1 MCQMFSFS
9 PCRPNGSSGRSS
21 SAKLAVYPRGDCRVP
36 RGLRDWITELEGFH
50 ENEGVVYTRVLTSV
64 ARICIESVSVAG
76 ALLGAQHHLIVEAVF
91 GEVATTADL
100 ARCEIGERAQKRKRA
115 RDPER
120 QVAKQ
125 PAARR
130 GHRSAPP
137 A

>member
-21 SAKLAVYPRGDCRVP
+21 SATQAVYPRGDCRVP

-50 ENEGVVYTRVLTSV
+50 QNEGGVNTPAYLTSV

-91 GEVATTADL
+91 SECATN
-100 ARCEIGERAQKRKRA
+100 
-115 RDPER
+115 
-120 QVAKQ
+120 
-125 PAARR
+125 R
-130 GHRSAPP
+130 GSSGV
-137 A
+137 